1 MRMETQSLEGKI
13 EAAEDKAERYARLEN
28 IDAKVTDADRE
39 LRELNRDISALVE
52 ELEALNHY
60 TEVHNRVFT
69 DEDYDQPA
77 SVDDAYARVRD
88 ALSESKS
95 EIVTRFVS
103 TDRTLQERR
112 EKINQAKSKVVS
124 AKNDVVEILDEI
136 QEEWLSRI
144 GSARGVLRIVGDSY
158 ELEDAMDKME
168 TLLTK
173 RMYKTSEEIGQLQ
186 ADWRGYK
193 RTWEEEGIDW
203 DKFQRDHGITD
214 DTVDCLQEL
223 SRGEDKRLADVSDDV
238 IEDLHRIKEIGSEI
252 KLSL

>member
-13 EAAEDKAERYARLEN
+13 EAVEDKAERYARLEN

-39 LRELNRDISALVE
+39 LRELNRDINALQE
-52 ELEALNHY
+52 ELEELNHY
-60 TEVHNRVFT
+60 TEVLNQVFT
-69 DEDYDQPA
+69 NEDHHQPA
-77 SVDDAYARVRD
+77 SVDDAHARVRS

-95 EIVTRFVS
+95 DLVTRLVS
-103 TDRTLQERR
+103 TDKTLQERR
-112 EKINQAKSKVVS
+112 KKINQAKSEAVS
-124 AKNDVVEILDEI
+124 AKNDVVEILEKI
-136 QEEWLSRI
+136 QKEWLSRI

-173 RMYKTSEEIGQLQ
+173 RMYRTSEEIEQLQ
-186 ADWRGYK
+186 ADWERYR

-203 DKFQRDHGITD
+203 DKFQKDHGITD